1 MKAVRVTEYGGPGVM
16 SYEDV
21 DMPSPGGSDALVKV
35 EASGINYIDTYQR
48 SGLYQIPLP
57 ATLGLEAAGTVLSL
71 IHI

>member
-35 EASGINYIDTYQR
+35 EASGINYIAVSYTH
-48 SGLYQIPLP
+48 LTLP
-57 ATLGLEAAGTVLSL
+57 PICSV
-71 IHI
+71 

>member
-1 MKAVRVTEYGGPGVM
+1 MKAVRVTEYGGPEVM

-21 DMPSPGGSDALVKV
+21 DMPSPGDSDALVKV

-48 SGLYQIPLP
+48 
-57 ATLGLEAAGTVLSL
+57 LSL

>member
-1 MKAVRVTEYGGPGVM
+1 MKAVRVTEYGGPEVM

-21 DMPSPGGSDALVKV
+21 DMPSLGGSDALVKV

-57 ATLGLEAAGTVLSL
+57 TTLGLEAAGTV
-71 IHI
+71 